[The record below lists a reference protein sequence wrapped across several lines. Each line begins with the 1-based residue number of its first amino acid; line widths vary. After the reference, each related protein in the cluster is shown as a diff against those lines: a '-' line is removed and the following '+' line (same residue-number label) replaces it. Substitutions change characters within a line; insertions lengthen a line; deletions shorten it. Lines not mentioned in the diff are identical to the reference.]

1 MGQNYR
7 VKRGSGKSQVDI
19 SGKIYI
25 DSGPVDV
32 NIPIASE
39 TVLGGVSPKNRTD
52 EMQDVVV
59 DSSGKLYTKKPKDY
73 ELPIANTQTL
83 GGVKPNVKTSE
94 MTQPVGVDEDGKLF
108 TAPSSGGGTGGIG
121 PVGPPGPKGDKGEPG
136 PKGDKG
142 EPGPKGDKGPPG
154 PKGDKGETGPQGPPG
169 PAGGGTGGQSVK
181 DTIFELI
188 EMIKDKDNYNDVLSS
203 AKYIIK
209 LYHYFERFQD
219 TQQFTTVQIEEPNYV
234 DERAFRKDGVE
245 VTRLSI
251 YSTPVFKKSTHPE
264 AEEIGIRIGV
274 ENANGTLYLVRNN
287 ELIFHYS
294 ENNYLSS
301 DVQIKGVVFAFEY
314 DGINY
319 TGDENVRQ
327 DIYLIRYLCF

>member
-19 SGKIYI
+19 SGKIYVN
-25 DSGPVDV
+25 SGPVDV

-59 DSSGKLYTKKPKDY
+59 DSSGKLYTKKLKEY

-108 TAPSSGGGTGGIG
+108 TAPSAGGGTGGIG
-121 PVGPPGPKGDKGEPG
+121 PVGPKGDKGEPG

-142 EPGPKGDKGPPG
+142 EPGPKG
-154 PKGDKGETGPQGPPG
+154 ETGPAGPPG

-181 DTIFELI
+181 DIIFELI
-188 EMIKDKDNYNDVLSS
+188 EMIKDENNFNDVLSS
-203 AKYIIK
+203 AKYSIK
-209 LYHYFERFQD
+209 LYHYFTRFQD
-219 TQQFTTVQIEEPNYV
+219 SQQFTTVKIKKPAYV
-234 DERAFRKDGVE
+234 DERAFRKEGVE

-251 YSTPVFKKSTHPE
+251 NSLPVFKKSEHPE
-264 AEEIGIRIGV
+264 AKEIGIKIGV

-287 ELIFHYS
+287 ELIFRYS

-301 DVQIKGVVFAFEY
+301 DVQVKGVTFDFEY

-327 DIYLIRYLCF
+327 YIYLIRYLCF